1 LSAAG
6 TAVQIPRHF
15 LAGIAVQVTV
25 VAATRSGERVAAAV
39 TSGSGRGG
47 VPLASLEPNAP
58 VTLNRYPEK
67 EPMTVDERA
76 LRDLI
81 VESEDLQVDALRDLE
96 SVKANL
102 ADGRAD
108 RLREGVDPDEAKEFA
123 ENRRKLLADDG
134 FGLGTLAAMG
144 ALGTAFAGAMTT
156 MFSSP
161 VSAQGNT
168 DDVDVMVLQTASSL
182 ENLAVA
188 TYEAALGLDFIKD
201 GNPVVKTFAE
211 TTMKQHKE
219 HGDAFKGAT
228 KTLGG
233 KEQTEPNPKYL
244 TVVNDAK
251 PGLTDPAKVVDL
263 AMALEQVATQTY
275 VSNIS
280 LMRDNT
286 SKELMA
292 SVMGVESQHLATLR
306 AVGALLA
313 GGAADLIAI
322 PTDLAKLPA
331 AAGSV
336 AFPDAFEDRA
346 KASPPEEGA
355 VS

>member
-1 LSAAG
+1 
-6 TAVQIPRHF
+6 
-15 LAGIAVQVTV
+15 
-25 VAATRSGERVAAAV
+25 
-39 TSGSGRGG
+39 
-47 VPLASLEPNAP
+47 
-58 VTLNRYPEK
+58 
-67 EPMTVDERA
+67 MTVDERA
-76 LRDLI
+76 LHELI
-81 VESEDLQVDALRDLE
+81 VESEDLQVDALRD
-96 SVKANL
+96 VKDVQADL

-108 RLREGVDPDEAKEFA
+108 RLREGIDPDEAREFTD
-123 ENRRKLLADDG
+123 NRRRLLADDG
-134 FGLGTLAAMG
+134 FGLSTLAAVG
-144 ALGTAFAGAMTT
+144 GLGTAFAAALTT

-161 VSAQGNT
+161 VGAQGDT
-168 DDVDVMVLQTASSL
+168 DQVDVMVLQTAASL

-188 TYEAALGLDFIKD
+188 TYGAALELDFIAD

-211 TTMKQHKE
+211 TTMKQHDE
-219 HGDAFKGAT
+219 HGDAFNAAT

-233 KEQTEPNPKYL
+233 KEQKDPNAKYL
-244 TVVNDAK
+244 KVVNDAK
-251 PGLTDPAKVVDL
+251 PGLTDPAKVVEL

-275 VSNIS
+275 VSNLS

-306 AVGALLA
+306 AVNALLA
-313 GGAADLIAI
+313 GGGADLIAI

-336 AFPDAFEDRA
+336 AFPETFEGRD

-355 VS
+355 VK